1 MNDLREKALEL
12 VNKNGP
18 LIPSQ
23 ISKEIGK
30 DIMFSSAILSE
41 LVSSNK
47 IKISSVKIGGS
58 PLYYAS
64 GQEEKLQNYSE
75 KLNEK
80 ERKAYEL
87 LKERKLLRDSK
98 LEPLTRFCLR
108 QIKDFAKPL
117 EVTAKGSSELFWSW
131 YLTPNEE
138 TEKLIEK
145 ELLSDEPK
153 PEIIPEPQEKP
164 ATAAVPSELKI
175 SEPSEAAKEEAQ
187 IPKKA
192 VKKRITKAKEDF
204 RQKILDYF
212 GKKGIEIVEEK
223 IIKKNSEIDF
233 VIKIPSEGKTEHYC
247 KARNKKKCNDADIG
261 VAFANGQLKNM
272 PVFILAQ
279 GEITKKGKALLEK
292 LQNTRFEKITYS

>member
-30 DIMFSSAILSE
+30 DIMFASAILSE

-58 PLYYAS
+58 PLYYAA

-98 LEPLTRFCLR
+98 LEPLTRYCLR

-117 EVTAKGSSELFWSW
+117 EVTANGNSELFWGW
-131 YLTPNEE
+131 YLTPKEE

-145 ELLSDEPK
+145 ELLSDAPK
-153 PEIIPEPQEKP
+153 PEIPVDAPKAVQQPPEVQEAAEAVKAAQEK
-164 ATAAVPSELKI
+164 
-175 SEPSEAAKEEAQ
+175 
-187 IPKKA
+187 
-192 VKKRITKAKEDF
+192 VKKPVKRERKAKEDF

-212 GKKGIEIVEEK
+212 GRKGIEVMEEK
-223 IIKKNSEIDF
+223 TIKKNSEIDF
-233 VIKIPSEGKTEHYC
+233 VIRIPSQGEYYC
-247 KARNKKKCNDADIG
+247 KARNKKRCNDADIS

-279 GEITKKGKALLEK
+279 GEITKKGKTLLEK
-292 LQNTRFEKITYS
+292 LQNVRFEKI